1 MKVRSQ
7 RQSSSHIDDHMER
20 IRQRIKV
27 VTRYATDKLERL
39 RRFQTEEGL
48 PRTHQDFARL
58 AIQLELAHAA
68 VVEAA
73 EAMR

>member
-1 MKVRSQ
+1 VKVRPQ
-7 RQSSSHIDDHMER
+7 RRSSASLDDHMER

-27 VTRYATDKLERL
+27 VTRDATDRLERL

-68 VVEAA
+68 VAEAA